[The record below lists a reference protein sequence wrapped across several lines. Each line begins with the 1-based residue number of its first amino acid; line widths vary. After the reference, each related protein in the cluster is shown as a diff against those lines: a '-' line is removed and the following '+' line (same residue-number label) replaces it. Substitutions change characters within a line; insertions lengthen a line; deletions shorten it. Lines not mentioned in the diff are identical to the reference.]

1 MSQKT
6 VFLTGCSGGLGSR
19 TTGYLVE
26 KGWHVFA
33 ADFNREAMTKMDG
46 EIGISTL
53 FIDVTDQASIDIALK
68 VVLEQVEGLD
78 GIVNFAGIFAA
89 GSLIEINED
98 TLFHVFN
105 VNVMG
110 TYRVNK
116 TFFPL
121 VQKRKGRIVN
131 LSSETGWQ
139 SAGPFNGPYAMSK
152 HAIEAYSDSLR
163 RELMFLDIPVIKIQ
177 PGPFQSNMI
186 EDLEVNFSEA
196 QSESTYFKD
205 VLSRLK
211 VLVNGEMKKAND
223 PVIVA
228 QAIHKALT
236 VSNPKPAY
244 SVMPDRKRVFM
255 EWLPNGVQD
264 RLLKKVLRG

>member
-6 VFLTGCSGGLGSR
+6 VLLTGCSGGLGSR
-19 TTGYLVE
+19 TTRYLVE
-26 KGWHVFA
+26 KGWHVYA
-33 ADFNREAMTKMDG
+33 ADLNREAMTKLEG
-46 EIGISTL
+46 ETGISTL

-89 GSLIEINED
+89 GSLIEIKDD
-98 TLFHVFN
+98 TLLHILN

-121 VQKRKGRIVN
+121 VQKFKGRIVN
-131 LSSETGWQ
+131 ISSETGWQ

-186 EDLEVNFSEA
+186 EDLEANFSEA
-196 QSESTYFKD
+196 ESESTYFKD

-211 VLVNGEMKKAND
+211 VLVNKETNKAD

-228 QAIHKALT
+228 KAVHKALT
-236 VSNPKPAY
+236 IPNPKPAY
-244 SVMPDRKRVFM
+244 SVMPDRKRVFL
-255 EWLPNGVQD
+255 EWLPDGVQD